1 MLGSA
6 MALRTILLVDDEPDI
21 RKIGAMSLQAVG
33 KWIVL
38 QASSAEQAI
47 EIAAREQP
55 DLIVLDVMMP
65 GRDGPQTLAALRSR
79 ADTAAIPVVFMTA
92 KMQRHEVEEYVRLGA
107 IGVIGKPF
115 DPMRL
120 PSEIRALYD
129 RIEAQP

>member
-1 MLGSA
+1 MLSSA

-33 KWIVL
+33 KWTVL
-38 QASSAEQAI
+38 QASTAEQAI
-47 EIAAREQP
+47 EIAARERP
-55 DLIVLDVMMP
+55 DLIILDVMMP
-65 GRDGPQTLAALRSR
+65 GQDGPQTLAALRAR
-79 ADTAAIPVVFMTA
+79 ADTASIPVVFMTA

-120 PSEIRALYD
+120 PAEIRALYA
-129 RIEAQP
+129 RVEASS